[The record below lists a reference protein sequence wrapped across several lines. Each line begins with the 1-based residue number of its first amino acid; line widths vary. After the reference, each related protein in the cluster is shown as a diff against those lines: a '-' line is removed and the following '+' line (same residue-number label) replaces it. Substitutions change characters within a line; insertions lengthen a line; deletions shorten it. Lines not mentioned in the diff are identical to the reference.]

1 MFTDAEIS
9 KAADVILMHA
19 RSCDQATFGITHK
32 LGLSAF
38 LSEHALD
45 THQDL
50 LSAYCTILAC
60 DDAAWPVAE
69 ESPTGDV
76 APLDDQRCKLSVEI
90 GPYSETAA
98 IASATPDLLASS
110 RIFWI
115 SAELMRD
122 LQQLAAGVSLNRVK
136 AERSAANNLVAFER
150 APAETPMA
158 ANNIVRF
165 AQQACALHYANT
177 R

>member
-19 RSCDQATFGITHK
+19 RSCDQATFGITRK

-60 DDAAWPVAE
+60 DGAAWPVAE
-69 ESPTGDV
+69 ESPTGHV

-98 IASATPDLLASS
+98 IVSATPDLLASS

-136 AERSAANNLVAFER
+136 AERSAANNHVAFQ
-150 APAETPMA
+150 PTSAEPPIA
-158 ANNIVRF
+158 ANDIARF
-165 AQQACALHYANT
+165 EYTHC